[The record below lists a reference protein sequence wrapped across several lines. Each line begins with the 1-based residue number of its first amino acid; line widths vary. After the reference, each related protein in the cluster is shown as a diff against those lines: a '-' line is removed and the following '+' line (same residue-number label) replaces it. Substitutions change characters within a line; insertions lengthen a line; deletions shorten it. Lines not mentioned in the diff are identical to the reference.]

1 MKKSTGLLCAAA
13 LGGALVFGAMP
24 CAAASTRFWE
34 QASQADFEKGTLK
47 NIALRSDGRLTLA
60 PQSKELYDAMANY
73 LWAVVEDS
81 KGNVYAGGSGQDS
94 KSKLTRIDKSGKAT
108 VVTELPGLEIHALAI
123 DKQDRIY
130 AATSPDGKVYRVDNG
145 GKASVFYDP
154 KAKYIWALA
163 FDPQG
168 NLIVATGDKGEVH
181 KVTSSGAGSVLL
193 ATEEAHAR
201 SLAVDGKG
209 NIYVGTEPGGLIF
222 RVSAQGQAFVLYQSG
237 KREITAMAVSP
248 KGDLYAAG
256 VGSKQG
262 GSGPSMIAPPPP
274 PIPAPPAGA
283 AAGRGPAAP
292 SPAPSPLPSMG
303 SAVQGGSEVI
313 RIEADGYGHK
323 TWSHVSEIV
332 YALAFD
338 QQGHPLLGTG
348 NKGNLYRLDTD
359 LLSTLLLNA
368 APTQITG
375 LSTGRSGKIYAVT
388 GNIGKVF
395 EIGPGIEKQGTFE
408 SDVLD
413 AGFFTYWG
421 RLRSTFSPGAGVKIE
436 TRSGNLENPAR
447 NWSPWAPVA
456 IDKDAGRVTSPAAR
470 FLQYRLTLTAASD
483 GASPHVSSLDV
494 AYMPK
499 NVAPVI
505 EVIDLT
511 PPNYKFAASSAP
523 ILPITSPTSL
533 TLPTLT
539 RTTTRSSGG
548 ASGSSSDQPA
558 TSMSYGRGFVGT
570 RWLARDENGDS
581 LISKLEIRGVNE
593 TTWKVL
599 KDEIR
604 ERQYTWDSTSFADG
618 EYVLRLT
625 VSDAPGNPPGSALT
639 ATLESDPLL
648 IDNTPPRIVN
658 LAATR
663 TGSGLDV
670 KWRVSDVSST
680 IDKCEYSLDGGEWK
694 VIEPTTRLT
703 DSPEHDYSVAIPNV
717 SAGEHTIAVR
727 ASDDYE
733 NLGTEKLVVR

>member
-1 MKKSTGLLCAAA
+1 MKKWIGLFCATMVCGAA
-13 LGGALVFGAMP
+13 
-24 CAAASTRFWE
+24 TTKFWE

-81 KGNVYAGGSGQDS
+81 KGNVYVGGSGQDS

-108 VVTELPGLEIHALAI
+108 VVVELSGLEIHALAV
-123 DKQDRIY
+123 DKQDRVY
-130 AATSPDGKVYRVDNG
+130 AATSPDGKVYRVDG
-145 GKASVFYDP
+145 SGKSSVFYDP

-163 FDPQG
+163 FDQQG

-181 KVTSSGAGSVLL
+181 KVTPGGAGTVLL

-201 SLAVDGKG
+201 SLAVDTQG
-209 NIYVGTEPGGLIF
+209 NIYVGSEPGGLIF
-222 RVSAQGQAFVLYQSG
+222 RISPQGQAFVLYQSSR
-237 KREITAMAVSP
+237 REITAMAVSP
-248 KGDLYAAG
+248 EGVLYAAG
-256 VGSKQG
+256 VGNKQG
-262 GSGPSMIAPPPP
+262 GSGPAIVAPPPP
-274 PIPAPPAGA
+274 PLPAPPSAGA
-283 AAGRGPAAP
+283 AAARGPASATV
-292 SPAPSPLPSMG
+292 SPSPLASMG

-313 RIEADGYGHK
+313 RIESDGYARSLWNHG
-323 TWSHVSEIV
+323 SEIV

-338 QQGHPLLGTG
+338 QQGHPLIGTG
-348 NKGNLYRLDTD
+348 NKGNVYRLDTD

-375 LSTGRSGKIYAVT
+375 LTTSRSGKIFAVT
-388 GNIGKVF
+388 GNVGKVF
-395 EIGPGIEKQGTFE
+395 EIGPGVEKQGTFE
-408 SDVLD
+408 SEAFD

-421 RLRSTFSPGAGVKIE
+421 RLRSTFSPGTGVKIE

-456 IDKDAGRVTSPAAR
+456 IAKDAGRITSPPAR
-470 FLQYRLTLTAASD
+470 FLQYRLTLTAANSD
-483 GASPHVSSLDV
+483 ASPYVSSLDV

-505 EVIDLT
+505 EIIDLT
-511 PPNYKFAASSAP
+511 PPNYKFASSAAL
-523 ILPITSPTSL
+523 ILPISSPTSL

-539 RTTTRSSGG
+539 RTTTRSTGG
-548 ASGSSSDQPA
+548 GGSGSSSDQPA
-558 TSMSYGRGFVGT
+558 TSMSYARGFVGA
-570 RWLARDENGDS
+570 RWLARDPNGDA
-581 LISKLEIRGVNE
+581 LVSKLEIRGLSE

-625 VSDAPGNPPGSALT
+625 VSDSPGNPPGSALT
-639 ATLESDPLL
+639 TTLESDPLL
-648 IDNTPPRIVN
+648 IDNTPPRVLN
-658 LAATR
+658 LAVTR
-663 TGSGLDV
+663 TASGLEA
-670 KWRVSDVSST
+670 KWRVADAFST

-703 DSPEHDYSVAIPNV
+703 DSPEHDYALMLPGV
-717 SAGEHTIAVR
+717 SPGEHTIAVR
-727 ASDDYE
+727 VADDYE
-733 NLGTEKLVVR
+733 NLGTEKATIR